1 MTPEEFAIARGK
13 LGWSDEKLAA
23 ELQVAPKVV
32 RAWADGTLHIPKHD
46 AQTIAWEAAAA
57 ERHAALEASGIPECG
72 WVKAWEAE
80 PLPKRAEAVEAHF
93 KRLQAHADHCALCQ
107 ERERFI
113 RERFPEMPEFPKT
126 PLMSGF
132 AAWER
137 FLQRFPEWTH
147 PVFNGAGI
155 VALLT
160 AMRAVFMLSRRPSWM
175 VPLVIVAGAA
185 FGAIGGLAYSAL
197 RSYIAAGGARKSFAQ
212 ILVLLAYATA
222 GFAVLDIGGR
232 ISAGLGLLGSIGL
245 WSFVLVAALVVILWR
260 LSMKRDS
267 V

>member
-32 RAWADGTLHIPKHD
+32 RAWADGTLQIPKHD

-57 ERHAALEASGIPECG
+57 ERHAALEASGIHECG

-80 PLPKRAEAVEAHF
+80 PLPKRAEAIQAHF
-93 KRLQAHADHCALCQ
+93 KRLKDHADHCALCQ

-132 AAWER
+132 AVWDR
-137 FLQRFPEWTH
+137 FLQGFPEWTH

-155 VALLT
+155 ITALVAIRVLFVLPRQRSWTMLVALG
-160 AMRAVFMLSRRPSWM
+160 V
-175 VPLVIVAGAA
+175 GAA
-185 FGAIGGLAYSAL
+185 LGAVGGLTYSAL
-197 RSYIAAGGARKSFAQ
+197 RPYIAAGGARKILAYL
-212 ILVLLAYATA
+212 LVLATYLTLPAVFGAYGDTIGFSVTGTIVLLSEA
-222 GFAVLDIGGR
+222 G
-232 ISAGLGLLGSIGL
+232 
-245 WSFVLVAALVVILWR
+245 LVVILWLLGR
-260 LSMKRDS
+260 RKTT
-267 V
+267 